1 MRISFC
7 ITNQKFKPKTQYV
20 GKKKLEMNPQKI
32 HLQRMNLQNAHWH
45 IRFRVILAQKF
56 PQAMLLQRHRFLY
69 YAMSN
74 LYQAKKS
81 YDGNHKTI
89 FKLQMRYMNSLP
101 ETINIAN
108 VLNFDNW
115 YLSARQPRL
124 GFANPNATPPIRAS
138 HNIIKQANF
147 NLWTTY

>member
-1 MRISFC
+1 MWE
-7 ITNQKFKPKTQYV
+7 
-20 GKKKLEMNPQKI
+20 KKKLEMNPQKI
-32 HLQRMNLQNAHWH
+32 RPQRMNLQNAHWH

-56 PQAMLLQRHRFLY
+56 PQAMLLQRHRFLH

-74 LYQAKKS
+74 LYQAEKS

-138 HNIIKQANF
+138 HNIIKQVNF
-147 NLWTTY
+147 NLWTTITIVEPHIKTS